1 MPPWAMRWGEARKVL
16 NLFPGFKKAES
27 GFTEAVQFL
36 ISTCHV
42 ISTTFVF
49 LNGSAMFLRGVFDF
63 GLNQFVCKRQFVEH
77 ALSFV
82 ECRISCEFLLRNFL
96 LFAHATTFAK
106 HVWPMV

>member
-1 MPPWAMRWGEARKVL
+1 
-16 NLFPGFKKAES
+16 
-27 GFTEAVQFL
+27 
-36 ISTCHV
+36 
-42 ISTTFVF
+42 
-49 LNGSAMFLRGVFDF
+49 MFLRGVFDF